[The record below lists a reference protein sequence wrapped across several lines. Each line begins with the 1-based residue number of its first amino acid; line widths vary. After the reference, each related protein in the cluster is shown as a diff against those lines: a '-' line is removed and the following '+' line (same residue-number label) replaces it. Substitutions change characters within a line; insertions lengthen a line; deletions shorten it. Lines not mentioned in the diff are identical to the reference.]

1 MITIKHLQIF
11 QEVARVKSMSQAAK
25 NLYISQPTISQKIQE
40 IEDEYHIKL
49 FQRTHKTL
57 LISEE
62 GTSFLKY
69 STRILNEFEEMDD
82 YFLNNKENTTIRLGA
97 TLTVG
102 CTIIP
107 QLLKN
112 IKQNYPQMNIQ
123 ITVDNTQYIEEQLL
137 ESKLDIA
144 IVEGDIRNAKI
155 VREPVIQDQLVFIST
170 ANHPLT
176 KFKIIQTDQLE
187 KYPFILREKGSGT
200 RAKFDQFMNR
210 YKVDYQ
216 TAWTCHSWESIKQ
229 AVLNE
234 YGLTIISV
242 HMIENEIK
250 DGSLKILNVENWD
263 CHRMFSICYHES
275 KELNDNL
282 LNIIHESE
290 NFSHCPILDY
300 VS

>member
-11 QEVARVKSMSQAAK
+11 QEVACVKSMSQAAK

-69 STRILNEFEEMDD
+69 TNRILNEIDEMVD
-82 YFLNNKENTTIRLGA
+82 YFLNNNGNKTIRLGA

-107 QLLKN
+107 QLLKQINQKYPN
-112 IKQNYPQMNIQ
+112 ICIQ
-123 ITVDNTQYIEEQLL
+123 ITVDNTLCIENLLL
-137 ESKLDIA
+137 ENKLDIG
-144 IVEGDIRNAKI
+144 IVEGDLRNPKI
-155 VREPVIQDQLVFIST
+155 IREPIIQDQLVFIST
-170 ANHPLT
+170 PSHPLT
-176 KFKIIQTDQLE
+176 KYKTIQTSQLE
-187 KYPFILREKGSGT
+187 NYPFILREKGSGT

-229 AVLNE
+229 AVLNDF
-234 YGLTIISV
+234 GISIISV

-250 DGSLKILNVENWD
+250 DGTLQILNIENWD
-263 CHRMFSICYHES
+263 CHRLFSICYHES
-275 KELNDNL
+275 KELNEDL
-282 LNIIHESE
+282 LEIIHESE

-300 VS
+300 VC

>member
-69 STRILNEFEEMDD
+69 STKILNELDEMDD
-82 YFLNNKENTTIRLGA
+82 YFLNNNVNKTIRLGA

-107 QLLKN
+107 QLLKEIQLKYPN
-112 IKQNYPQMNIQ
+112 INIQ
-123 ITVDNTQYIEEQLL
+123 ITIDNTQYIENLLL
-137 ESKLDIA
+137 ENKLDIG
-144 IVEGDIRNAKI
+144 IVEGDIRNPKI
-155 VREPVIQDQLVFIST
+155 IKEPIIQDQLVFISPSS
-170 ANHPLT
+170 HPLT
-176 KFKIIQTDQLE
+176 KYKIIQTSQLAQ
-187 KYPFILREKGSGT
+187 YPFILREKGSGT

-210 YKVDYQ
+210 YKVDYH

-229 AVLNE
+229 AVLNDF
-234 YGLTIISV
+234 GLSIISI

-250 DGSLKILNVENWD
+250 SGQLKILNVENWD
-263 CHRMFSICYHES
+263 CHRSFFICYHET

-282 LNIIHESE
+282 LNIIHESK

-300 VS
+300 IS